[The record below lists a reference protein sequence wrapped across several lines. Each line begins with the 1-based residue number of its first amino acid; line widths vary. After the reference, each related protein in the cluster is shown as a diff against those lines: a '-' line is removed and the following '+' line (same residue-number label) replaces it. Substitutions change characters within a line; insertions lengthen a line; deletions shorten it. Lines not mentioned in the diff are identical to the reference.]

1 MYQVPYEALAS
12 RVKQEILLDCGKSD
26 VLLTLHH
33 FLLYFFKTDDN
44 HDNRLAVTKVQLAKN
59 E

>member
-1 MYQVPYEALAS
+1 VPYEALAS